1 MAGVTTLADT
11 LNRVP
16 HGAGLQ
22 LLQRRG
28 DRGARELTSWRL
40 TLDAGQSEQYV
51 SPDEETVV
59 VLQQGRGV
67 FEVGDERWPVARADV
82 FSDRATAA
90 YLPPACTLT
99 VRADAPLEAIL
110 ISTPAPAGGE
120 PALIRPNDVQ
130 SVTRGRDLYVR
141 DVHNIFVTDVH
152 ARRLLVGETINRPG
166 NWSSFPPHK
175 HDGRDGEPVLEEV
188 YHYRVDPPQGFGLQM
203 LYAADGEAVTH
214 IVRDG
219 DAVLLPYGYHP
230 VSAPP
235 GYRLYYLWGMAGAE
249 RRLALH
255 EDPAHRWIHDALQP

>member
-1 MAGVTTLADT
+1 MSCVTTLADT

-16 HGAGLQ
+16 RSAGLQ

-28 DRGARELTSWRL
+28 DLGARELTSWRL

-67 FEVGDERWPVARADV
+67 FEVGDDRWPVARADV

-90 YLPPACTLT
+90 YLPPARTLT
-99 VRADAPLEAIL
+99 VRADTPLEAIL
-110 ISTPAPAGGE
+110 ISTPAPAGGT
-120 PALIRPNDVQ
+120 PALIRPDDVQ

-175 HDGRDGEPVLEEV
+175 HDGRDGEAVLE
-188 YHYRVDPPQGFGLQM
+188 
-203 LYAADGEAVTH
+203 
-214 IVRDG
+214 
-219 DAVLLPYGYHP
+219 
-230 VSAPP
+230 
-235 GYRLYYLWGMAGAE
+235 
-249 RRLALH
+249 
-255 EDPAHRWIHDALQP
+255 